1 LNSWKISPITCEPT
15 SINVVHRDLIFTLGW
30 FSDTLSKDESL
41 SLLFYAGYLTI
52 TVCCLYPIALSFL
65 IPAQAGGRF
74 KIPNREVISDWVR
87 WVIGDANSWAS
98 DRILKTCVE
107 GPVSD
112 FEATWPIFMQQH
124 LHPRLVGMRGT
135 QKTPESVYRV
145 FFLGLMRSL
154 GGIGWEVIVE
164 PRAGVGH
171 IDLCLR
177 RKHEAVLIG
186 LKSSVKKDA
195 MEEDA
200 NKALEQMVRKGY
212 RNPEGLPNVRI
223 LREYGIAWHGLNS
236 CVKGRYSEL
245 NHRIQWVEP

>member
-1 LNSWKISPITCEPT
+1 M
-15 SINVVHRDLIFTLGW
+15 
-30 FSDTLSKDESL
+30 
-41 SLLFYAGYLTI
+41 LFYAGYLTI
-52 TVCCLYPIALSFL
+52 TVCRLYPIALSFL
-65 IPAQAGGRF
+65 ISAQEGGRF
-74 KIPNREVISDWVR
+74 KIPNREVMSDWVR
-87 WVIGDANSWAS
+87 WVISDVSWDS
-98 DRILKTCVE
+98 LKTCVE

-145 FFLGLMRSL
+145 FFLGLMRYL
-154 GGIGWEVIVE
+154 GEIGWEVIVE

-186 LKSSVKKDA
+186 LKSSVKKGA
-195 MEEDA
+195 MKEDA
-200 NKALEQMVRKGY
+200 NKALEQMVRKSY

-223 LREYGIAWHGLNS
+223 LREYGIAQHGLDS

-245 NHRIQWVEP
+245 NHQIQWVEP